1 MEPHRT
7 GHRAR
12 VGSLIATIVAR
23 SSAWWRNVTRRTQV
37 QGDLDE
43 ELRSQLQMLVDDYA
57 ARGVPL
63 KEGVRCVRRGHW
75 LDEMIGGVR
84 YGCRSLVRNPTF
96 TVVGI
101 LTIALGIGVN
111 TTVFTIVNSVVFRLF
126 TVPSGGPII
135 SITQRLDGDA
145 RR

>member
-12 VGSLIATIVAR
+12 VGGLIATIVAR

-37 QGDLDE
+37 EGDLDE

-63 KEGVRCVRRGHW
+63 KEAERLARLDFGGVDQVKEGVRSVRRGHW
-75 LDEMIGGVR
+75 LDEMIGDVR

-111 TTVFTIVNSVVFRLF
+111 TTVFTIVNS
-126 TVPSGGPII
+126 
-135 SITQRLDGDA
+135 
-145 RR
+145 